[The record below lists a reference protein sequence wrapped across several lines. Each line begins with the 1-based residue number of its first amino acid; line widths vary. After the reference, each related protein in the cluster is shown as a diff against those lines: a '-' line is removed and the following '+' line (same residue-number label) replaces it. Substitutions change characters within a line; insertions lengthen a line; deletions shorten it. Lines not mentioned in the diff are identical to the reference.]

1 MIGVDGH
8 LKLCDLG
15 LSIVVASETPK
26 KPINSNSEPLQ
37 GLSLLRKLF
46 PSKIG
51 SNRLIDSKF
60 KYNSAKSLDSFS
72 SQSST
77 VSKANEISVA
87 SASASVSVNISTH
100 PEGFEFDP
108 DRHSKVG
115 TPGFMAPETI
125 QNKSYNKAVD
135 WWAFG
140 VTAYESVCRERL
152 FNGKTRE
159 AIFKKITDQDI
170 DLSKLSKASPELEDL
185 VKRLLERDSKL
196 RLGSEDVN
204 QIKNHPYFSG
214 IDWTTISTDEPAY
227 HPPQYTF
234 KDEGAKVNAHHRRQ
248 FYGDEDPD
256 GKKGGKSYY
265 STKRKKGK
273 RRGRENK
280 WNLSLSIS
288 RVTIEEH
295 SDEDK
300 QSSEESQFSN
310 DTDNS
315 EAYTSGG
322 SYI

>member
-15 LSIVVASETPK
+15 LSIVVASE
-26 KPINSNSEPLQ
+26 
-37 GLSLLRKLF
+37 
-46 PSKIG
+46 
-51 SNRLIDSKF
+51 
-60 KYNSAKSLDSFS
+60 
-72 SQSST
+72 
-77 VSKANEISVA
+77 
-87 SASASVSVNISTH
+87 
-100 PEGFEFDP
+100 
-108 DRHSKVG
+108 
-115 TPGFMAPETI
+115 
-125 QNKSYNKAVD
+125 NKSYNKAVD

-140 VTAYESVCRERL
+140 VTAYESVCREGL
-152 FNGKTRE
+152 FNGKT
-159 AIFKKITDQDI
+159 KITDQDI

-185 VKRLLERDSKL
+185 VKGLLERDSKL

-234 KDEGAKVNAHHRRQ
+234 KDEGAKVNAHHSRQ

-288 RVTIEEH
+288 RVTIDEH
-295 SDEDK
+295 PDEDK
-300 QSSEESQFSN
+300 QSSEESQFSA